1 MEVLTNLKYTKGDEW
16 VRVEG
21 NVAIIGVSDYAQ
33 SQLSDIVYL
42 EFKLDAGDQVKKDTS
57 FATMESVKAAADV
70 NTPVSGKIV
79 ELNEALTDQFET
91 INTDPFGAAW
101 MVKIEMSD
109 PKELD
114 TLMDAD
120 TYKKYCEERGH

>member
-1 MEVLTNLKYTKGDEW
+1 MEVLTTLKYTKGDEW

-42 EFKLDAGDQVKKDTS
+42 EFKLDAGDLVKKDTS

-70 NTPVSGKIV
+70 NTPVSGKVV

-101 MVKIEMSD
+101 MIKIEMSD